1 LPAIPPAAV
10 LELIAMSLTHS
21 PARSV
26 GGMVAAAH
34 PLASGA
40 GAEILRAG
48 GNAFDAVV
56 ATVATLNVVE
66 PFMSGLAGLGA
77 ATCWVAAEQRVRCLD
92 FIPPLPAAFETTR
105 LGGEDIN
112 TGASASGVPG
122 NLAGWCLLLKTYG
135 TKSLAEVL
143 APAIRNA
150 REGFPVSG
158 LYAHSAAMTE
168 VRASTPEWRA
178 VYMPGE
184 GACAEGWVVKQPRLA
199 ETYEAIAAEGPG
211 YLYGGPLGKA
221 MVEHLHDL
229 GGPMSMADLEAVE
242 PVWEQ
247 PLATSYRDLL
257 VHVPP
262 PPAEAFQIP
271 ITLRIL
277 DGFDL
282 AGLEH
287 LSADHLDRVV
297 RSIRLAAEARII
309 NNNGSPA
316 EIEELLSE
324 AKIAPLRDRV
334 VDPAPI
340 TARTEQFGAAPP
352 PEVAEAR
359 SHTTSISVA
368 DRHGNMIC
376 LTQSLGSPWGSTV
389 VIPDTGV
396 CMNNFMN
403 WGDLNPASP
412 NLLIGGKRFAM
423 CLSPSISLRN
433 GAPVLALGTPG
444 SYGIMQTQV
453 QAMVHYVDY
462 GLNLREAIEAP
473 RARLFDGRK
482 VVLEDRV
489 APEVVAELRRRGHEI
504 ELPGPFTMQ
513 CGGMQGVSRDPSN
526 GALAGAADP
535 RRDGTAAGV

>member
-1 LPAIPPAAV
+1 
-10 LELIAMSLTHS
+10 MSLTHS

-26 GGMVAAAH
+26 GGMAAAAH

-40 GAEILRAG
+40 GAEILRNG

-77 ATCWVAAEQRVRCLD
+77 ATCWVASEQRVRCLD
-92 FIPPLPAAFETTR
+92 FIPPLPAAFEAAR

-143 APAIRNA
+143 APAIRHA
-150 REGFPVSG
+150 REGFPISR
-158 LYAHSAAMTE
+158 LYAHSAATTE
-168 VRASTPEWRA
+168 PRASTPEWRA

-184 GACAEGWVVKQPRLA
+184 GACTEGWVVKQPRLA

-221 MVEHLHDL
+221 MVAHLRGL
-229 GGPMSMADLEAVE
+229 GGPMSMADLEVVE

-287 LSADHLDRVV
+287 LGADHLDRVV
-297 RSIRLAAEARII
+297 RSIRLAAEVRII
-309 NNNGSPA
+309 NNNRSPV
-316 EIEELLSE
+316 EIEELLRE
-324 AKIAPLRDRV
+324 ANIAPLRDRV
-334 VDPAPI
+334 LDPAPI
-340 TARTEQFGAAPP
+340 TARTEQFGAPSSP
-352 PEVAEAR
+352 DVAEAR
-359 SHTTSISVA
+359 SHTTSVSVA

-423 CLSPSISLRN
+423 CLSPSISLRC

-482 VVLEDRV
+482 VVLENRV

-513 CGGMQGVSRDPSN
+513 CGGMQGVSRDPTN